1 MKQRLEELLDEETFE
16 QDIPGQRHG
25 PFLYYLAQSVG
36 KDLYSRLDAFGKT
49 VGPAVERTLW
59 KYVLEPLGGCL
70 SFSLKERIQD
80 SVGEKFHAARATKK
94 SYWLKGAMYAGAGAA
109 LLGIVGSV
117 PVYAAA
123 VMEGFSTFEAAIAGM
138 VSGVT
143 SAFMGA
149 VFGGCAG
156 AMEMLGR
163 WMYSN
168 ERYYRNSRG
177 IPTWECD
184 NLAGDLPG
192 ELVTIAYEMG
202 EGAMRALGEAG
213 AEIRHR
219 AESGK

>member
-1 MKQRLEELLDEETFE
+1 MGTKQRTFE
-16 QDIPGQRHG
+16 DSLDDMLEGEIPQASSDRGALLR
-25 PFLYYLAQSVG
+25 VG
-36 KDLYSRLDAFGKT
+36 WEYAREKLGK
-49 VGPAVERTLW
+49 AAD
-59 KYVLEPLGGCL
+59 YVLWRGVIEPFGGCL
-70 SFSLKERIQD
+70 GYSLKERIQ
-80 SVGEKFHAARATKK
+80 SAAGEEKFDVVRATKK

-123 VMEGFSTFEAAIAGM
+123 VMEGFSTFEAAIAGT

>member
-1 MKQRLEELLDEETFE
+1 MGTKQRTFE
-16 QDIPGQRHG
+16 DSLDDMLEGEIPQASSDRGALLR
-25 PFLYYLAQSVG
+25 VG
-36 KDLYSRLDAFGKT
+36 WEYAHEKLGK
-49 VGPAVERTLW
+49 AAD
-59 KYVLEPLGGCL
+59 YVLWRGVIEPFGGCL
-70 SFSLKERIQD
+70 GYSLKERIQ
-80 SVGEKFHAARATKK
+80 SAAGEEKFDVVRATKK

>member
-1 MKQRLEELLDEETFE
+1 MGTKQRTFE
-16 QDIPGQRHG
+16 DSLDDMLEGEIPQASSDRGALLR
-25 PFLYYLAQSVG
+25 VG
-36 KDLYSRLDAFGKT
+36 WEYAHEKLGK
-49 VGPAVERTLW
+49 AAD
-59 KYVLEPLGGCL
+59 YVLWRGVIEPFGGCL
-70 SFSLKERIQD
+70 GYSLKERIQ
-80 SVGEKFHAARATKK
+80 SAAGEEKFDVVRATKK

-123 VMEGFSTFEAAIAGM
+123 VMDGFSTFEAAIAGT

>member
-1 MKQRLEELLDEETFE
+1 MGTKQRTFE
-16 QDIPGQRHG
+16 DSLDDMLEGEIPQASSDRGALLR
-25 PFLYYLAQSVG
+25 VG
-36 KDLYSRLDAFGKT
+36 WEYAHEKLGK
-49 VGPAVERTLW
+49 AAD
-59 KYVLEPLGGCL
+59 YVLWRGVIEPFGGCL
-70 SFSLKERIQD
+70 GYSLKERIQGA
-80 SVGEKFHAARATKK
+80 VGEDRFDVVRATKK

>member
-1 MKQRLEELLDEETFE
+1 MGTKQRTFE
-16 QDIPGQRHG
+16 DSLDDMLEGEIPQASSDRGALLR
-25 PFLYYLAQSVG
+25 VG
-36 KDLYSRLDAFGKT
+36 WEYAHEKLGK
-49 VGPAVERTLW
+49 AAD
-59 KYVLEPLGGCL
+59 YVLWRGVIEPFGGCL
-70 SFSLKERIQD
+70 GYSLKERIQ
-80 SVGEKFHAARATKK
+80 SAAGEKKFDVVRATKK

>member
-1 MKQRLEELLDEETFE
+1 MGTKQRTFE
-16 QDIPGQRHG
+16 DSLDDMLEGEIPQASSDRGALLR
-25 PFLYYLAQSVG
+25 VG
-36 KDLYSRLDAFGKT
+36 WEYAHEKLGK
-49 VGPAVERTLW
+49 AAD
-59 KYVLEPLGGCL
+59 YVLWRGVIEPFGGCL
-70 SFSLKERIQD
+70 GYSLKERIQGA
-80 SVGEKFHAARATKK
+80 VGEDRFDVVRATKK

-123 VMEGFSTFEAAIAGM
+123 VMDGFSTFEAAIAGM

-168 ERYYRNSRG
+168 ERYYRNSPG

>member
-1 MKQRLEELLDEETFE
+1 MGTKQRTFE
-16 QDIPGQRHG
+16 DSLDDMLEGEIPQASSDRGALLR
-25 PFLYYLAQSVG
+25 VG
-36 KDLYSRLDAFGKT
+36 WEYAHEKLGK
-49 VGPAVERTLW
+49 AAD
-59 KYVLEPLGGCL
+59 YVLWRGVIEPFGGCL
-70 SFSLKERIQD
+70 GYSLKERIQ
-80 SVGEKFHAARATKK
+80 SAAGEEKFDVVRATKK

-123 VMEGFSTFEAAIAGM
+123 VMEGFSTFEAALAGM

>member
-1 MKQRLEELLDEETFE
+1 MGTKQRTFE
-16 QDIPGQRHG
+16 DSLDDMLEGEIPQASSDRGALLR
-25 PFLYYLAQSVG
+25 VG
-36 KDLYSRLDAFGKT
+36 WEYAHEKLGK
-49 VGPAVERTLW
+49 AAD
-59 KYVLEPLGGCL
+59 YVLWRGVIEPFGGCL
-70 SFSLKERIQD
+70 GYSLKERIQ
-80 SVGEKFHAARATKK
+80 SAAGEEKFDVVRATKK

-163 WMYSN
+163 KVYSN

>member
-1 MKQRLEELLDEETFE
+1 MGTKQRTFE
-16 QDIPGQRHG
+16 DSLDDMLEGEIPQASSDRGALLR
-25 PFLYYLAQSVG
+25 VG
-36 KDLYSRLDAFGKT
+36 WEYAHEKLGK
-49 VGPAVERTLW
+49 AAD
-59 KYVLEPLGGCL
+59 YVLWRGVIEPFGGCL
-70 SFSLKERIQD
+70 GYSLKERIQ
-80 SVGEKFHAARATKK
+80 SAAGEEKFDVVRATKK

-123 VMEGFSTFEAAIAGM
+123 VMEGFSTFEAAIAGT